1 MLVETAA
8 SDVVTVLMVMG
19 SEAELNAGAIGVDSV
34 DVDVVVSGVGSG
46 CGGAGGR
53 WGAGGGWGAIGG
65 NEGACTKIII
75 IMEL

>member
-19 SEAELNAGAIGVDSV
+19 SEAELNGCATDVGS
-34 DVDVVVSGVGSG
+34 VDVVVSGAGSG
-46 CGGAGGR
+46 CIGVRGG

-65 NEGACTKIII
+65 REGAYTKIII
-75 IMEL
+75 IIIQ